1 MTATATHPV
10 EVAQRPAP
18 WWRGAAVAVLVLALG
33 LGGSVLGHRLV
44 PQVGI
49 LTWGICLGTLVGNI
63 GVLPRTGAMQ
73 LGLFSKTLLQVG
85 IVLLGCSAS
94 VASITALGLPLLAV
108 IAVSVVSTLLFT
120 TWLGTRLGLSP
131 ARSLLLGTAFA
142 TSGASAIAAT
152 RDTAG
157 ADDEDVAAAAAM
169 VILFGTA
176 AVVLL
181 PLLAGP
187 LGLSDLQ
194 FGAWAGAGIHDVG
207 QVVLAAT
214 PAGAAV
220 AAIAVAVKLTRV
232 VLLAPVL
239 AVLSLIQRVRRRVA
253 PVGRAWTPL
262 MPPFILGFLACVALR
277 AAGWVPEPV
286 LNEITHL
293 QLGALGAA
301 VFGLGCSIRLTSVFT
316 KGAPVMVVSAVST
329 LFIGVVTLAGTLLVT
344 HLR

>member
-1 MTATATHPV
+1 MTALATHTV
-10 EVAQRPAP
+10 DVARRPAP
-18 WWRGAAVAVLVLALG
+18 WRGPAVAVVVLAPG
-33 LGGSVLGHRLV
+33 LGGSLLGHWLV

-63 GVLPRTGAMQ
+63 GVLPRSGARH

-85 IVLLGCSAS
+85 IVLLGFSAS
-94 VASITALGLPLLAV
+94 FASITALGLPLLAV

-157 ADDEDVAAAAAM
+157 ADDDDVAAAAAM

-194 FGAWAGAGIHDVG
+194 FGAWAGAGIHDIG
-207 QVVLAAT
+207 QVLLAAT

-220 AAIAVAVKLTRV
+220 AAVAVAVKLTRV
-232 VLLAPVL
+232 LLLAPVV
-239 AVLSLIQRVRRRVA
+239 AVLSLIQRLR
-253 PVGRAWTPL
+253 TPI
-262 MPPFILGFLACVALR
+262 PPKGSARTRPIPLFILGFLACLALR
-277 AAGWVPEPV
+277 STGIAPEH
-286 LNEITHL
+286 LLDQITHL
-293 QLGALGAA
+293 QLAALGAA
-301 VFGLGCSIRLTSVFT
+301 VFGLGCSIKLTSVFT
-316 KGAPVMVVSAVST
+316 KGATVMVVSAAST
-329 LFIGVVTLAGTLLVT
+329 LFIAAVTLAGVLLVT
-344 HLR
+344 R

>member
-1 MTATATHPV
+1 MTAVATHTV
-10 EVAQRPAP
+10 DVAQRPAP
-18 WWRGAAVAVLVLALG
+18 AWQGPVVALVVLALG

-63 GVLPRTGAMQ
+63 GVLPRTGARH
-73 LGLFSKTLLQVG
+73 LGLFSKMLLQVG
-85 IVLLGCSAS
+85 IVLLGFSAS
-94 VASITALGLPLLAV
+94 FASITALGLPLLAV
-108 IAVSVVSTLLFT
+108 IAVSIVSTLLFT

-152 RDTAG
+152 RDTAR
-157 ADDEDVAAAAAM
+157 ADDEDVAATAAM

-187 LGLSDLQ
+187 FGLSDLQ

-207 QVVLAAT
+207 QVVLATT

-232 VLLAPVL
+232 ILLAPVV
-239 AVLSLIQRVRRRVA
+239 AVLSVIQRARTPVSS
-253 PVGRAWTPL
+253 VGRTRTRL
-262 MPPFILGFLACVALR
+262 MPLFILGFLACVALR
-277 AAGWVPEPV
+277 STGIVPEPV
-286 LNEITHL
+286 LEQIAHM
-293 QLGALGAA
+293 QLAALGAA
-301 VFGLGCSIRLTSVFT
+301 VFGLGCSIKLTSVFT
-316 KGAPVMVVSAVST
+316 KGAVVMVVSAVST
-329 LFIGVVTLAGTLLVT
+329 LFVGAVTLAGVLLVT
-344 HLR
+344 Q

>member
-1 MTATATHPV
+1 MTAVATHPV
-10 EVAQRPAP
+10 DVAQRPAP
-18 WWRGAAVAVLVLALG
+18 SWRGAAVAVVVLALG

-63 GVLPRTGAMQ
+63 GVLPRTGARH

-85 IVLLGCSAS
+85 IVLLGFSAS
-94 VASITALGLPLLAV
+94 FASITALGLPLLAV
-108 IAVSVVSTLLFT
+108 IAVGVVSTLLFT

-152 RDTAG
+152 RDTAR

-176 AVVLL
+176 TVVLL

-232 VLLAPVL
+232 VLLAPVV
-239 AVLSLIQRVRRRVA
+239 AVLSLIQRARTPRLRPGAGPA
-253 PVGRAWTPL
+253 PA
-262 MPPFILGFLACVALR
+262 
-277 AAGWVPEPV
+277 
-286 LNEITHL
+286 
-293 QLGALGAA
+293 
-301 VFGLGCSIRLTSVFT
+301 
-316 KGAPVMVVSAVST
+316 
-329 LFIGVVTLAGTLLVT
+329 
-344 HLR
+344 